1 MSVVEDVRQVLQDF
15 VAPELRELRAEI
27 RSIDQKLGLLT
38 KSLDS
43 KFELVAKGLN
53 DKIDGAAKGLNERI
67 DQLAVLMERNHRDVT
82 MNIQSLQNYSHLAQR
97 VANLE
102 NDPAKH

>member
-27 RSIDQKLGLLT
+27 RTVDQKLDLIS
-38 KSLDS
+38 KSLDE
-43 KFELVAKGLN
+43 KIEMVAKGLN
-53 DKIDGAAKGLNERI
+53 EKIDH
-67 DQLAVLMERNHRDVT
+67 LAVLMEHNHRDVT

-102 NDPAKH
+102 KDPAKH